1 MVVRFGFV
9 RIALSILASFL
20 IHPGWHLSPG
30 MLVNIN
36 CLRSFILLFA
46 FRSCLHRSA
55 TAAPKGLKSCHRIDL
70 KRALACCRLS
80 QSPAD
85 IVKHR
90 MPRVKILPRGS
101 VKLCERV
108 ARAG

>member
-20 IHPGWHLSPG
+20 IHPGWHLPPG

-55 TAAPKGLKSCHRIDL
+55 TAAPNGSESCHRIYPQ
-70 KRALACCRLS
+70 RALACCRPS
-80 QSPAD
+80 NAPAD
-85 IVKHR
+85 IVNDR
-90 MPRVKILPRGS
+90 MPRVKTLLKAFME
-101 VKLCERV
+101 VCEPV
-108 ARAG
+108 ARVG